1 LKIFSNVL
9 IVIEKREQS
18 SISSVPKP
26 SSDWQELLRIA
37 QGGTLVV
44 ERVRIPEKGIAVEGT
59 FTLPEL
65 ARLSLDDQVFIV
77 AFLRSHG
84 SIKEMEQ
91 TFGVSYPTIKARL
104 NRISGQLEFVDT
116 NPSPSRAEVLER
128 LKSGEITAE
137 EAIRTLEDLK

>member
-1 LKIFSNVL
+1 MDPSA
-9 IVIEKREQS
+9 
-18 SISSVPKP
+18 KP
-26 SSDWQELLRIA
+26 VSDWQELLRIA
-37 QGGTLVV
+37 QGSSLVV
-44 ERVRIPEKGIAVEGT
+44 ERVRIPEKQIAIEGE

-65 ARLSLDDQVFIV
+65 ARLSLEDQVFIV

-104 NRISGQLEFVDT
+104 NRISGQLQFVET

-128 LKSGEITAE
+128 LKNGELTAE
-137 EAIRTLEDLK
+137 EAFRVLEAMK